1 MMRKQLLIALLCT
14 LALLPACGKE
24 EEPLNWT
31 PSPATPQPTATATA
45 DEDAPWSSLTVDD
58 LPTSLADPSGLFS
71 EESPQVYLLGCKLS
85 EDLYLYGL
93 NDGYGGGVLLRQ
105 GENLAHFDQAFASP
119 QSPALPEL
127 YLTDTDGDGQEE
139 LAVRYLMAAQGDRI
153 AYDLHI
159 YRWMDGTCSDLA
171 VTHEV
176 CAEKALAEVTVDYDS
191 STGKFTLSY
200 GATSAVYQVPGQ
212 YQSNPGQLR
221 LDTCFFREQDGVFT
235 VVLGVRLDTTDVLFA
250 NVLATIDCEED
261 DFTLRDIRVE
271 PTTVV

>member
-1 MMRKQLLIALLCT
+1 MMRKQILITLLCT

-24 EEPLNWT
+24 EPLNWT
-31 PSPATPQPTATATA
+31 PSSATPQPTAIATT
-45 DEDAPWSSLTVDD
+45 DEDALWSSLTVDD
-58 LPTSLADPSGLFS
+58 LPTTLADPNDLFS
-71 EESPQVYLLGCKLS
+71 EDSPQAYLLGGRLS
-85 EDLYLYGL
+85 EELYLYGL
-93 NDGYGGGVLLRQ
+93 NDGYGGGILLRQ
-105 GENLAHFDQAFASP
+105 GESLAHFDQEFASP

-127 YLTDTDGDGQEE
+127 YLTDTDGDGQAE

-159 YRWMDGTCSDLA
+159 YRWTEDTCSDLA

-176 CAEKALAEVTVDYDS
+176 CAEKALAEVTTDYDS
-191 STGKFTLSY
+191 GTGKFTLSY

-212 YQSNPGQLR
+212 YQSDPGQLI

-235 VVLGVRLDTTDVLFA
+235 VVLGARLDTTDVLFA

-261 DFTLRDIRVE
+261 GFTLRDIRVE

>member
-1 MMRKQLLIALLCT
+1 MMRKQILIALLCT
-14 LALLPACGKE
+14 LALLSACGK

-45 DEDAPWSSLTVDD
+45 DEDALWSSLTVDD
-58 LPTSLADPSGLFS
+58 LPASLADPNDLFS
-71 EESPQVYLLGCKLS
+71 EDSPQVYLLGCKLG
-85 EDLYLYGL
+85 EELYLYGL
-93 NDGYGGGVLLRQ
+93 NDGYGGGILLRQ
-105 GENLAHFDQAFASP
+105 GESLTHFDQQFTSS

-127 YLTDTDGDGQEE
+127 YLTDTDGDSQAE

-159 YRWMDGTCSDLA
+159 YRWTEDTCSDLA

-176 CAEKALAEVTVDYDS
+176 CAEKALAEVTTDYDS
-191 STGKFTLSY
+191 GTGKFTLSY

-212 YQSNPGQLR
+212 YQSDPGQLI

-235 VVLGVRLDTTDVLFA
+235 VVQGARLDTTDVLFA
-250 NVLATIDCEED
+250 NVLATIDYEED
-261 DFTLRDIRVE
+261 GFTLRDIRVE